1 MGVSLATKY
10 IVYLFPT
17 RPLSHHQSPPRTKV
31 RLHFCIHFSM
41 MVRNLLIMFP
51 NSSCQ
56 NIKWLSQ
63 RLKSTSFAIYCNVIE
78 GELLLY
84 FLLYKSVLIS
94 LQSVC
99 HVRALR
105 LFCFATTGKW
115 EMEQFQ
121 AEPEGERERLSS
133 IIYYVR
139 CNLQLDKHWEH
150 GIQIILTS
158 LSTHGVNS
166 TRSLQHCSRAC
177 SNNKQSKHNL
187 Y

>member
-1 MGVSLATKY
+1 MLRNFYKVPLNLGIKIRTDGGLNLDQNYTMTWTWNREEDHASYLALVIHKRDGGMGESLATKY
-10 IVYLFPT
+10 IVYLFPA

-56 NIKWLSQ
+56 NIKWPSQ

-99 HVRALR
+99 HVRALS

-115 EMEQFQ
+115 EMEQF
-121 AEPEGERERLSS
+121 
-133 IIYYVR
+133 
-139 CNLQLDKHWEH
+139 
-150 GIQIILTS
+150 
-158 LSTHGVNS
+158 
-166 TRSLQHCSRAC
+166 
-177 SNNKQSKHNL
+177 
-187 Y
+187 